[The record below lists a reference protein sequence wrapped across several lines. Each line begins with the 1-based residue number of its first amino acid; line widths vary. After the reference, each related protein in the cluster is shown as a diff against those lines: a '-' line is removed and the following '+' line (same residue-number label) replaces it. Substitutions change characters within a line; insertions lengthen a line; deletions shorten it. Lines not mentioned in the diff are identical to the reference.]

1 MAITKLNDLLDQNDS
16 TQASSYLYEAN
27 TGIAI
32 DYTPYLSRIAAS
44 LETISSSLNNGSTP
58 IGTILSEMSQS
69 AETLASA
76 SQTLVSLA
84 STTGIKTVPAYGWLL
99 AASMYKISVDDTGA
113 IGLTALTDYHTKLN
127 DIAKF

>member
-1 MAITKLNDLLDQNDS
+1 MAIENLPLDQSDS
-16 TQASSYLYEAN
+16 TQSSSYLYEAN

-32 DYTPYLSRIAAS
+32 DYSPYLSRIAAS
-44 LETISSSLNNGSTP
+44 LETIASSLNNGSTP

-69 AETLASA
+69 AETLASTA
-76 SQTLVSLA
+76 ETLVSLA

-99 AASMYKISVDDTGA
+99 AASMYKISVDDAGA

>member
-32 DYTPYLSRIAAS
+32 DYSPYLSRIATS
-44 LETISSSLNNGSTP
+44 LETIASSLNNGSTP

-76 SQTLVSLA
+76 SETLISLA
-84 STTGIKTVPAYGWLL
+84 ATTGIKTVPAYSWLL

-113 IGLTALTDYHTKLN
+113 IGLKALTDYHPKLN
-127 DIAKF
+127 SIVKF

>member
-44 LETISSSLNNGSTP
+44 LETISTKLTA
-58 IGTILSEMSQS
+58 IE
-69 AETLASA
+69 
-76 SQTLVSLA
+76 SLA
-84 STTGIKTVPAYGWLL
+84 TTGGIKTIPAYNWLL